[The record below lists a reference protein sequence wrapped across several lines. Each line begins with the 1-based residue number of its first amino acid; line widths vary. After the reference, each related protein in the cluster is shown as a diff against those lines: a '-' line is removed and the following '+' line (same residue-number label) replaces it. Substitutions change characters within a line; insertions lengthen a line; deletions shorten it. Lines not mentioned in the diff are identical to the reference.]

1 MMIVPSFWAEAK
13 AQYRHEGRQVTIRR
27 FGWSDASE
35 EDARQ
40 NAQLRVDKALAHA
53 VSGVALPRRERKV
66 PYNGGD
72 GLPIREEVLAR
83 VGQNVITRNSYGARC
98 LNTPGVLCADIDFP
112 DAPGWRMVRN
122 MTLFLFA
129 AVTVAVYLA
138 AAAGAVPRSLWI
150 AGVIGTLASLWLAS
164 TFAKLVHRMLVRARG
179 GPEAIARARVL
190 RFMRTRPDWL
200 VHVYRTPAG
209 LRVLATHRLFD
220 PREPEVAA
228 CFRALGADPVYVAMC
243 LNQHCFRARL
253 SAKPWRIGMPDRL
266 RPRPG
271 TWPVAPERM
280 PQRRAWLERYDRA
293 AAGFA
298 ACRFVESLGNGV
310 SVPAA
315 QAVQQLHD
323 ELSQARTGLPIA

>member
-1 MMIVPSFWAEAK
+1 M
-13 AQYRHEGRQVTIRR
+13 
-27 FGWSDASE
+27 
-35 EDARQ
+35 
-40 NAQLRVDKALAHA
+40 
-53 VSGVALPRRERKV
+53 PRRERKA
-66 PYNGGD
+66 PYNGGN

-83 VGQNVITRNSYGARC
+83 FDETVITRNSYGARC

-112 DAPGWRMVRN
+112 EAPSWRMVRN
-122 MTLFLFA
+122 TTLLLLA
-129 AVTVAVYLA
+129 AVTAAVYLS
-138 AAAGAVPRSLWI
+138 AAAGAAPRSLWI
-150 AGVIGTLASLWLAS
+150 TGVIGTLASLWLAS
-164 TFAKLVHRMLVRARG
+164 TLAKLVHRKLVGARG

-200 VHVYRTPAG
+200 LHVYRTPAG
-209 LRVLATHRLFD
+209 LRLLATHRLFD

-228 CFRALGADPVYVAMC
+228 CFQALGADPMYVAMC

-253 SAKPWRIGMPDRL
+253 TAKPWRIGLQERL

-271 TWPVAPERM
+271 IWPVSPERM

-315 QAVQQLHD
+315 QVVRQLHD
-323 ELSQARTGLPIA
+323 ELSQARSGLPIA